1 MPCLQTSCLQT
12 GYLQTLAIKNLVKLK
27 TTQVHPFNCFVK
39 SQNVHPQLGV
49 HFSSENNGIWRAQLI
64 VQDTAKA
71 KSLAWKAFGQ
81 RPIDGW
87 LYGNR
92 QLNAGMDYSII
103 WT

>member
-1 MPCLQTSCLQT
+1 M
-12 GYLQTLAIKNLVKLK
+12 IK
-27 TTQVHPFNCFVK
+27 
-39 SQNVHPQLGV
+39 SRNVQPQLGV

-103 WT
+103 WTLLFKLPLWLCVRIKLDKVIGHKFFIIL